1 MPDVQEVFRM
11 ATQKVRPDPGALERQ
26 HRNQRWQVTKRKG
39 GVYALVAALLIAGV
53 VIGIGALRDRDP
65 VGGPAAGEVLTTE
78 DLIGEWVRFGTGG
91 GDDFA
96 FLKFNPD
103 GTFAAGHFQ
112 QLLFSENAP
121 AAGTYQLAD
130 GTITFVVEE
139 RSSFCAPQT
148 WVWEATR
155 TAEGRLLTTSIEGT
169 NCGVPLDTE
178 TWVRLSADV

>member
-1 MPDVQEVFRM
+1 M

-39 GVYALVAALLIAGV
+39 GVYALVAALVIAGT
-53 VIGIGALRDRDP
+53 VIGVGVLRDRDP
-65 VGGPAAGEVLTTE
+65 VGGPASGEDLTTN
-78 DLIGEWVRFGTGG
+78 DLIGTWVRSGTGD

-103 GTFAAGHFQ
+103 GTFAAGHHQ

-121 AAGTYQLAD
+121 GAGTYQLAD
-130 GTITFVVEE
+130 GTITFVIEE
-139 RSSFCAPQT
+139 RSSFCEPET

-155 TAEGRLLTTSIEGT
+155 TAEGRLRTVSIEGT

-178 TWVRLSADV
+178 TWVRLSS